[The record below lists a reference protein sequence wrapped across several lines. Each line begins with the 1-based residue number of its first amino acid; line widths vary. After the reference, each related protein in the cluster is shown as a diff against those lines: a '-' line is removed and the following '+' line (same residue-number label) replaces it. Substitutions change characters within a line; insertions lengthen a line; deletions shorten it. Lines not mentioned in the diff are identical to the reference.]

1 MKRIV
6 SLAATATLVGAGL
19 FVVVGGLA
27 AAASSAATGLP
38 TLTLALNG
46 KTVVVGGS
54 TVSGA
59 VNVQTTVTGES
70 SGGPL
75 LFRLANGVSPSVF
88 PQAVKAVGAHHG
100 DLNYLDPYGSVVF
113 DGVSPKGT
121 SSVQTELSAGTYFA
135 IDSSSSHG
143 VPPHALF
150 TVTQSAHPASLPKPQ
165 ATISTIEFGFTG
177 PTTLHDGEL
186 VRFQNDGF
194 LVHMDVW
201 ESAKNMKVAK
211 QAVKLLLAGKD
222 NKAGKL
228 LGSQGGFAGPLST
241 GGMQQL
247 VITEKPGIY
256 VQDCFMN
263 TQDGR
268 EHTQLGM
275 ERIIKIIK

>member
-6 SLAATATLVGAGL
+6 SLAATATVLGVLAA
-19 FVVVGGLA
+19 GGLTT
-27 AAASSAATGLP
+27 AASSAASGLP

-75 LFRLANGVSPSVF
+75 LFHLANGVSPSAF
-88 PQAVKAVGAHHG
+88 AQATAAVNAHHG
-100 DLNYLDPYGSVVF
+100 DLNYLDPYGSIVF

-121 SSVQTELSAGTYFA
+121 SNVQTALPVGIYFA
-135 IDSSSSHG
+135 IDSSSNASI
-143 VPPHALF
+143 PPHALF
-150 TVTQSAHPASLPKPQ
+150 TVTPSAAPASLPKPQ
-165 ATISTIEFGFTG
+165 ATISTIEFGFVG

-201 ESAKNMKVAK
+201 EAAKNMTVAR

-222 NKAGKL
+222 NQAGKL

-275 ERIIKIIK
+275 ERIIKIVK